1 MYIKEHLDMCILY
14 LHDCKENRQF
24 LLHANVNPSL
34 KHQFYTTFVKTKVAE
49 DKPKG
54 GTIV

>member
-1 MYIKEHLDMCILY
+1 MCILY

-34 KHQFYTTFVKTKVAE
+34 KYQFYTTFVKTNVAE